1 MKVITSLE
9 MVALELF
16 ATLGVM
22 DGSIIIDFVRLNFV
36 FELNT
41 PGPSNLS

>member
-22 DGSIIIDFVRLNFV
+22 DGSIIIDYVRLNFV
-36 FELNT
+36 FW
-41 PGPSNLS
+41 LSCYYNY